1 MSTLRAVLPR
11 HSHLG
16 SSGHGT
22 RGLLLLF
29 TLVAYEDQGSQ
40 GPTLSLGYMGDTGEL
55 GASQASAVGSK
66 WPGLLPGR
74 AGGHP
79 KPCFLRQFV

>member
-1 MSTLRAVLPR
+1 MSTLRAVLSP

-16 SSGHGT
+16 SSRRGT
-22 RGLLLLF
+22 RGLLLLL
-29 TLVAYEDQGSQ
+29 TLVVYEDQGSQ

-55 GASQASAVGSK
+55 GAPQASAVGSK
-66 WPGLLPGR
+66 WSGLLPGR

-79 KPCFLRQFV
+79 